1 MPMKPFLTLPL
12 VLCALVF
19 GGTPAAAATF
29 TTNTLIAVGDMSYD
43 GQDIVVSFCVLTVNG
58 DHAFNSLRAVGGGVV
73 THAGGNTNNRLNLTI
88 SQDVYVDAT
97 SAIDVSGSGFG
108 TSSGSGGATN
118 SGAGGGY
125 GGVGGSGSGGAGG
138 LAYGSITAPADL
150 GSGGGPGYMS
160 SGGSGGGTIWLTVGG
175 TLRMDG
181 LLAANGVG
189 CPSDFKY
196 GGGGSGGSIYLTAAT
211 VSGSGVIRAE
221 GGTGNGQGGGGGGR
235 VAIYADTNNFAGAV
249 SARGGTGSQ
258 NGGAGT
264 IFTKL
269 TAQALASLLV
279 DNGSNWGQLTP
290 VSAPVPL
297 QLTLS
302 NCATVYPLSP
312 LTVHS
317 LHLATNTVL
326 TFIQQTG
333 LVLTVLS
340 DAIVDRGGAIDVSGK
355 GFGSSS
361 GPGGATNSG
370 AGGGYGGVGGS
381 SSGGAGGQAY
391 GSITA
396 PVDLGSGGGPGYAS
410 SGGSGGG
417 AIWLTVGG
425 TLHVDG
431 LLAANG
437 VGCPTDFKYGG
448 GGSGGSIYLTATTV
462 SGSGAIRAEGGTG
475 GGQSGGGGGGGGRI
489 AIYFDTNIFAGQIT
503 AYGGPVTSGPPGGAG
518 TIFTKSS
525 SATRGLVLID
535 GGGAN
540 GITRLNS
547 SFWPQGQVFD
557 LTIAGGARLYPEVP
571 LSFYDL
577 VISSGASVSCDGGL
591 STGVYLAAFG
601 NLRMDTN
608 TSIDVTG
615 CGYGGSGG
623 TGAGASGAGGG
634 YGGKGGGS
642 GGGAMYG
649 SASEPVDL
657 GSGGGPGY
665 MSGGGSG
672 GGAIHLCV
680 AGAFQLD
687 GILKADGVAS
697 GGDYRLGGAGS
708 GGSVYVTSGSLTGAG
723 SISAQGGSGGQ
734 GGGGGGRIA
743 VYTTNTYGGSA
754 SISAAGGT
762 GGDASR
768 NGQNGTVS
776 IGSVIPAL
784 QVSGSS
790 PTGAV
795 TRLVGTIGLAFNSAV
810 APGSFTADD
819 VVINTPSGQIPQN
832 QIAINAAGGPL
843 FTIVFP
849 LQTNLGQYQVQVG
862 PNITN
867 LYGQP
872 MGSAF
877 LGTFSI
883 QQPAIQGTVRTTNGW
898 PVRGLT
904 VRSLDGLV
912 TATTDTNGNYSL
924 VVAPGWTGTIFPQLV
939 GASFVPAN
947 RSYSGLSTNQTGQ
960 DYSLAMGVQPLSTIA
975 LHGSTL
981 SVSWPTIPGLH
992 YQMKRSEDLKVWEDY
1007 DSLQTGTGGPLS
1019 VSFDIRSTPHS
1030 FFRSVA
1036 SP

>member
-1 MPMKPFLTLPL
+1 MKPFLTLPL

-73 THAGGNTNNRLNLTI
+73 THAGGNTNNRLNLMI

-97 SAIDVSGSGFG
+97 GAIDVSGSGFG

-448 GGSGGSIYLTATTV
+448 GSSGGSIYLTATTV
-462 SGSGAIRAEGGTG
+462 SRSGAIRAEGGTG
-475 GGQSGGGGGGGGRI
+475 GGQSGGGGGGGGRV

-503 AYGGPVTSGPPGGAG
+503 DFGGQVTSGQPGGDGAC
-518 TIFTKSS
+518 FT
-525 SATRGLVLID
+525 
-535 GGGAN
+535 
-540 GITRLNS
+540 
-547 SFWPQGQVFD
+547 
-557 LTIAGGARLYPEVP
+557 
-571 LSFYDL
+571 
-577 VISSGASVSCDGGL
+577 
-591 STGVYLAAFG
+591 
-601 NLRMDTN
+601 
-608 TSIDVTG
+608 
-615 CGYGGSGG
+615 
-623 TGAGASGAGGG
+623 
-634 YGGKGGGS
+634 
-642 GGGAMYG
+642 
-649 SASEPVDL
+649 
-657 GSGGGPGY
+657 
-665 MSGGGSG
+665 
-672 GGAIHLCV
+672 
-680 AGAFQLD
+680 
-687 GILKADGVAS
+687 
-697 GGDYRLGGAGS
+697 
-708 GGSVYVTSGSLTGAG
+708 
-723 SISAQGGSGGQ
+723 
-734 GGGGGGRIA
+734 
-743 VYTTNTYGGSA
+743 
-754 SISAAGGT
+754 
-762 GGDASR
+762 
-768 NGQNGTVS
+768 
-776 IGSVIPAL
+776 
-784 QVSGSS
+784 
-790 PTGAV
+790 
-795 TRLVGTIGLAFNSAV
+795 
-810 APGSFTADD
+810 
-819 VVINTPSGQIPQN
+819 
-832 QIAINAAGGPL
+832 
-843 FTIVFP
+843 
-849 LQTNLGQYQVQVG
+849 QT
-862 PNITN
+862 
-867 LYGQP
+867 
-872 MGSAF
+872 
-877 LGTFSI
+877 
-883 QQPAIQGTVRTTNGW
+883 
-898 PVRGLT
+898 
-904 VRSLDGLV
+904 
-912 TATTDTNGNYSL
+912 
-924 VVAPGWTGTIFPQLV
+924 
-939 GASFVPAN
+939 
-947 RSYSGLSTNQTGQ
+947 
-960 DYSLAMGVQPLSTIA
+960 
-975 LHGSTL
+975 
-981 SVSWPTIPGLH
+981 
-992 YQMKRSEDLKVWEDY
+992 
-1007 DSLQTGTGGPLS
+1007 
-1019 VSFDIRSTPHS
+1019 
-1030 FFRSVA
+1030 
-1036 SP
+1036 